1 MWFGEVCSCCCVL
14 LPPQLSQNILAT
26 TYKNY
31 FRAQYMRPPRPL
43 RKSRSNFSIS
53 PYISFDRLEYRR
65 LGKAVAGR
73 EMAVS
78 SASREH
84 QSTKKGAKRFN
95 SPIAFSAFVPNISR
109 PEDADLHVSG
119 YYFETNFFHFASLN
133 FCSYTE

>member
-1 MWFGEVCSCCCVL
+1 
-14 LPPQLSQNILAT
+14 
-26 TYKNY
+26 
-31 FRAQYMRPPRPL
+31 MRPPRPL

-53 PYISFDRLEYRR
+53 PFISVDRLEYRR

-95 SPIAFSAFVPNISR
+95 SPIAFSEPNVLLC
-109 PEDADLHVSG
+109 PTLADQRMQI
-119 YYFETNFFHFASLN
+119 YMYQDIT
-133 FCSYTE
+133 